1 MRFVCIALVAS
12 ALSTVSAITP
22 AMALTF
28 KKGEVLGADGKVY
41 SGASP
46 AVAEN
51 LAKKAQQE
59 DFFGNKKTAG
69 VVGNNVFVVVNG
81 TTTFIPLSDI
91 KGKSDEAI
99 EKIIVDAVVENV
111 TRVAAEAAAAA
122 SELNESLQISADGS
136 LPDLSGVAPEALAVP
151 GFTPPSAEEL
161 AAMTDEEII
170 ATLEQ
175 RQEALAAI
183 QAADT
188 ANISQITEG
197 FSDDIS
203 VEDLQEATEY
213 AAEFAAQEAANIA
226 AAQAQQA
233 AFEAAE
239 AAQQAVDQAAQEARI
254 AAGEAIEG
262 LDYELPSAEVCAEA
276 AGQGVSLGGC

>member
-1 MRFVCIALVAS
+1 MRSVIAVFILSSLLSS
-12 ALSTVSAITP
+12 AAYS
-22 AMALTF
+22 LTF

-46 AVAEN
+46 EVAQN
-51 LAKKAQQE
+51 IAKKAQQA

-69 VVGNNVFVVVNG
+69 VVGNNVFVVVND
-81 TTTFIPLSDI
+81 TTTFIPVSEI
-91 KGKSDEAI
+91 KGKSDEVV
-99 EKIIVDAVVENV
+99 EKIIVDAVVENL
-111 TRVAAEAAAAA
+111 TRAAVAAAEAAREESA
-122 SELNESLQISADGS
+122 SLQVAADGTI
-136 LPDLSGVAPEALAVP
+136 PDRSVLTPDALAVP

-161 AAMTDEEII
+161 AAMTDEEIV

-188 ANISQITEG
+188 AGISQITEG

-203 VEDLQEATEY
+203 VEDLREATEY

-226 AAQAQQA
+226 AAEVQQA
-233 AFEAAE
+233 AAE
-239 AAQQAVDQAAQEARI
+239 AAAAAEQAVEQAAQEARI

-262 LDYELPSAEVCAEA
+262 LDYDLPSAEVCAEA
-276 AGQGVSLGGC
+276 AGQGVDLGGC

>member
-1 MRFVCIALVAS
+1 
-12 ALSTVSAITP
+12 
-22 AMALTF
+22 
-28 KKGEVLGADGKVY
+28 
-41 SGASP
+41 
-46 AVAEN
+46 
-51 LAKKAQQE
+51 
-59 DFFGNKKTAG
+59 
-69 VVGNNVFVVVNG
+69 
-81 TTTFIPLSDI
+81 
-91 KGKSDEAI
+91 
-99 EKIIVDAVVENV
+99 
-111 TRVAAEAAAAA
+111 
-122 SELNESLQISADGS
+122 
-136 LPDLSGVAPEALAVP
+136 
-151 GFTPPSAEEL
+151 
-161 AAMTDEEII
+161 MTDEEII

-175 RQEALAAI
+175 LQEALAAI

-197 FSDDIS
+197 FFDDIS

-213 AAEFAAQEAANIA
+213 AAEFTEAQEAANIA

-262 LDYELPSAEVCAEA
+262 FDYELPSAEVCAEA

>member
-1 MRFVCIALVAS
+1 MRCW
-12 ALSTVSAITP
+12 
-22 AMALTF
+22 
-28 KKGEVLGADGKVY
+28 ADGKVY

-46 AVAEN
+46 ELAEN

-81 TTTFIPLSDI
+81 TTTFIPLSEI

-188 ANISQITEG
+188 AKFLRSLKGFLTTFLLRIFRKQRSMRLSSQRRKQPISQQRRR
-197 FSDDIS
+197 SRRRLKPPRLRS
-203 VEDLQEATEY
+203 
-213 AAEFAAQEAANIA
+213 
-226 AAQAQQA
+226 
-233 AFEAAE
+233 
-239 AAQQAVDQAAQEARI
+239 R
-254 AAGEAIEG
+254 
-262 LDYELPSAEVCAEA
+262 P
-276 AGQGVSLGGC
+276 